1 MSGISHAYCVNTT
14 QLLRED
20 APFLSTNIQELSDL
34 VLHEKLLYLF
44 RILSFDI
51 ALRP

>member
-20 APFLSTNIQELSDL
+20 VPFLSTNIQELSDL
-34 VLHEKLLYLF
+34 VLHENYFTFLEF
-44 RILSFDI
+44 SHI
-51 ALRP
+51 